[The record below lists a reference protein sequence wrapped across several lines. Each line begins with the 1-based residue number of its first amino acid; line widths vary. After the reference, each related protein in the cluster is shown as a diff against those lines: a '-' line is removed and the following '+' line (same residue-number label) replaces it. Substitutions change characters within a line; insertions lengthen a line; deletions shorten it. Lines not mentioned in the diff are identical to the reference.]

1 MEQILPELNNRVFK
15 LIDELCNGN
24 VSEFARKIDTKQQT
38 IDRLFKIDKRTEKF
52 PRVKSEIID
61 VILLTFNKV
70 DKVWLLTGKGGMF
83 NSDSKP
89 DEPTVEKTIPYFP
102 DVNASAGMDFLTEN
116 GHNYNLPIKIPNVDA
131 QAFINVFGDSMYP
144 KYCSGEIIGIKEI
157 EKDMVFPGHAYVV
170 QMTDGEAY
178 IKYIDPGKDE
188 EHWLLR
194 SENEKYKPKQFHL
207 SKIRKVYIIKAVITK
222 STLL

>member
-1 MEQILPELNNRVFK
+1 MNIKNRLIEFIRFKNKTQAEFENHIGLSKGYVSKASNNINDSNILKISAKYPELNIPWLK
-15 LIDELCNGN
+15 TGEGN
-24 VSEFARKIDTKQQT
+24 M
-38 IDRLFKIDKRTEKF
+38 
-52 PRVKSEIID
+52 
-61 VILLTFNKV
+61 LLTEIP
-70 DKVWLLTGKGGMF
+70 
-83 NSDSKP
+83 KP
-89 DEPTVEKTIPYFP
+89 RENTIPYYP
-102 DVNASAGMDFLTEN
+102 DVNASAGMDFLTDN
-116 GHNYNLPIKIPNVDA
+116 GHNYSLPISIPNVDA

-157 EKDMVFPGHAYVV
+157 DKDMVFPGHAYVI
-170 QMTDGEAY
+170 QMIDGEAY

-207 SKIRKVYIIKAVITK
+207 SKIHKVYIIKAVITK